1 MGQYLKSKWMS
12 FKDIFKDDNQYNEK
26 NIVGFGSFAIMVL
39 FAIADI
45 VSGLMGISFKVSDT
59 IFTSFVVVT
68 LGSFG
73 ISEAGKVFYYKGK
86 DKSSNSSDQNE
97 Y

>member
-1 MGQYLKSKWMS
+1 MS
-12 FKDIFKDDNQYNEK
+12 FREIFRDDNQYNEK
-26 NIVGFGSFAIMVL
+26 NIVGFVSFAVMIL

-45 VSGLMGISFKVSDT
+45 ASGILGRPFAVSDT

-73 ISEAGKVFYYKGK
+73 ISEAGKVFYYKEKGK
-86 DKSSNSSDQNE
+86 NSNSSDQHE
-97 Y
+97 H

>member
-1 MGQYLKSKWMS
+1 MS
-12 FKDIFKDDNQYNEK
+12 FREIFKDDNKYNEK
-26 NIVGFGSFAIMVL
+26 NIVGFGSFTIMII

-45 VSGLMGISFKVSDT
+45 VSGLMGRPFAVSDT

-73 ISEAGKVFYYKGK
+73 IAEAGKVFYYKRKK
-86 DKSSNSSDQNE
+86 DEDHYE